1 MLGLAF
7 GLFSIVAWSSNYL
20 AGRQLGLLGVDPIA
34 VSLARFAIATPLL
47 FLFAGGIRY
56 RGGLLDLLVAGLL
69 GVTVF
74 NLSLYAS
81 LLYITAPTASLF
93 VVLSAPITY
102 AVAVLLGR
110 DVPNATRTGGLAL
123 SVLGAYLMLG
133 PYLGGKDALG
143 PLLALVST
151 VSWSL
156 YTVYVTKL
164 YARYDPLNAMA
175 WTALMGTLAMA
186 PTLPVL
192 DVGSLANINVIP
204 LLLYIAVV
212 PGAAAF
218 AAWNYAVSRIGP
230 SKAAALLPLMPPT
243 TAAMS
248 YLALGEGLTWSD
260 LVAASVTLVGVYLT
274 LRR

>member
-1 MLGLAF
+1 MLGLVY

-20 AGRQLGLLGVDPIA
+20 AGRQLGLLGADPIA
-34 VSLARFAIATPLL
+34 VSLARFAIATPIL
-47 FLFAGGIRY
+47 FLFAGGVKY
-56 RGGLLDLLVAGLL
+56 RGGLPDLLVAGLL
-69 GVTVF
+69 GVAVF

-93 VVLSAPITY
+93 VVLSAPMTY
-102 AVAVLLGR
+102 AVAVLIGR
-110 DVPNATRTGGLAL
+110 DAPNATRMVGLAL
-123 SVLGAYLMLG
+123 SVLGAYMMLG
-133 PYLGGKDALG
+133 PYLGGKDTLG
-143 PLLALVST
+143 PILALVST
-151 VSWSL
+151 ASWSL
-156 YTVYVTKL
+156 YTVHVTKL
-164 YARYDPLNAMA
+164 YARYDPLSAMA

-186 PTLPVL
+186 PALPVM
-192 DVGSLANINVIP
+192 DMGSLANADAIP

-218 AAWNYAVSRIGP
+218 AAWNYAVSHIGP

-248 YLALGEGLTWSD
+248 YLVLGEGLTGGD